1 MTMSVTAVRRGLVG
15 AFTTCALGGV
25 AAATIAIPSASAQP
39 PPGCSASDFSR
50 TASGVLASASGW
62 LDAHPGANDV
72 LSAAGMQGAGA
83 EQSVRDYFVAH
94 PGEYQE
100 LRGIAA
106 PLIDLQR
113 GCGPA
118 IQPMQIA
125 ALYTALSSGGA
136 GI

>member
-1 MTMSVTAVRRGLVG
+1 MTMSATAVRRGLLG
-15 AFTTCALGGV
+15 AFATCALGGV
-25 AAATIAIPSASAQP
+25 VAATIAIPSGAAQ

-50 TASGVLASASGW
+50 TASGVLAAAGGW
-62 LDAHPGANDV
+62 LDTHPGANDV

-106 PLIDLQR
+106 PLIDLQHS
-113 GCGPA
+113 CGPA

-125 ALYTALSSGGA
+125 ALYTALSQGGT
-136 GI
+136 GM